1 MKELTLQVIYLIL
14 FMWFRCKSCFTGF
27 TMIKYTYV
35 ACLKFAMWF
44 VFVLLFDCF
53 MVS

>member
-14 FMWFRCKSCFTGF
+14 FMWFRCKGCLAGF
-27 TMIKYTYV
+27 TLIKYTYV
-35 ACLKFAMWF
+35 AYLKSSVWF

-53 MVS
+53 VVS